1 MEDEEEQ
8 DLFIGETIFNKYKL
22 IRKLGQ
28 GSFGSIYQ
36 AQSKY
41 SNNYYAVK
49 LEDMRQEQFVLEEE
63 SIILS
68 YLNFSRIPKLKSFGY
83 SGSLIIMVS

>member
-1 MEDEEEQ
+1 MSRRISDSESEEDIF
-8 DLFIGETIFNKYKL
+8 LGKTIFNKYKI

-41 SNNYYAVK
+41 SNRYYALK
-49 LEDMRQEQFVLEEE
+49 LEDMRKNKYVLEEE
-63 SIILS
+63 SIL
-68 YLNFSRIPKLKSFGY
+68 
-83 SGSLIIMVS
+83 

>member
-1 MEDEEEQ
+1 MSGITKESESEEDIF
-8 DLFIGETIFNKYKL
+8 LGKTIFNKYKL

-41 SNNYYAVK
+41 SNKYYAVK
-49 LEDMRQEQFVLEEE
+49 LEDMRHER
-63 SIILS
+63 SS
-68 YLNFSRIPKLKSFGY
+68 ANG
-83 SGSLIIMVS
+83 GC

>member
-1 MEDEEEQ
+1 MSIRRSDDSESEEDIF
-8 DLFIGETIFNKYKL
+8 LGKTIFNKYKI

-41 SNNYYAVK
+41 SNKYYSIK
-49 LEDMRQEQFVLEEE
+49 LEEMRGEHFSLEEE
-63 SIILS
+63 AIILS
-68 YLNFSRIPKLKSFGY
+68 YLNCHPNSKIKIFWL
-83 SGSLIIMVS
+83 